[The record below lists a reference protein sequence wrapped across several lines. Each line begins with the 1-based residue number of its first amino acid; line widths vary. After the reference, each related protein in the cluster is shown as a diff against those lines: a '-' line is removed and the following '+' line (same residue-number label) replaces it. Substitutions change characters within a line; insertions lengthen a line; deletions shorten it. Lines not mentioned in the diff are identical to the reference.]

1 MKKFTLKAWAG
12 TDANRAVKF
21 SDPVS
26 GEIYFLEL
34 RLPVSYDTTEAVDL
48 NRGVKIVQ
56 QLGAGSLIL
65 LPDSR
70 PFAGYYN
77 PRQTWQ
83 TGQTFTTHAG
93 TRVSIDGIT
102 SASASVTVESIL
114 SIAGRAIAPVAQPH
128 PPLEARHPPSLRA
141 KGRRMLQK
149 FSRRLCPLDTKH
161 RRCRN
166 GRCDRRL
173 LGRLG
178 IRKGQTW
185 LPDRP
190 SALRSDRGRLLP
202 DIPGR
207 HHPLVA
213 RPGAFATSGSI
224 RATWASLNYEKGKL
238 GYPTGKETCGLI
250 NGGCY
255 QTFQGGTIHWSPASG
270 AFATSGSIRA
280 TWASLSYEKGKLGYP
295 TGKETCGLINGG
307 CYQTFQGGTIHWS
320 PGTGAVATWGGIRGA
335 WGTLLRKRKTRLPHR

>member
-21 SDPVS
+21 TDPVS
-26 GEIYFLEL
+26 GEFYFLEL

-83 TGQTFTTHAG
+83 AGQTFTTHAG

-114 SIAGRAIAPVAQPH
+114 SIAGKAIAPVAVATPALGS
-128 PPLEARHPPSLRA
+128 PTSAVACGLRA
-141 KGRRMLQK
+141 GGCYRSFQGGSVHWTPSTGAVATL
-149 FSRRLCPLDTKH
+149 
-161 RRCRN
+161 
-166 GRCDRRL
+166 GAIRRL

-185 LPDRP
+185 LPHRP
-190 SALRSDRGRLLP
+190 SALRPGRGRLLP
-202 DIPGR
+202 DVPGR

-213 RPGAFATSGSI
+213 RHRRFRHPRARSAPPGPAWATKKANS
-224 RATWASLNYEKGKL
+224 AT
-238 GYPTGKETCGLI
+238 
-250 NGGCY
+250 
-255 QTFQGGTIHWSPASG
+255 
-270 AFATSGSIRA
+270 
-280 TWASLSYEKGKLGYP
+280 
-295 TGKETCGLINGG
+295 
-307 CYQTFQGGTIHWS
+307 
-320 PGTGAVATWGGIRGA
+320 
-335 WGTLLRKRKTRLPHR
+335 LRPRKSAG